1 MLVKPAFMLKPL
13 EARNAVD
20 GTDKRKQT
28 DGHHNLSSESAKSVK
43 TEHIPIH
50 IAFFNIYILKA
61 VCPMSALQHCMH
73 TAHSPDLW
81 LCSLGPGMSNDGA

>member
-43 TEHIPIH
+43 TEYIPIH
-50 IAFFNIYILKA
+50 TAFFSIYTES
-61 VCPMSALQHCMH
+61 C
-73 TAHSPDLW
+73 
-81 LCSLGPGMSNDGA
+81 MSNVSSTTLDTHCTFSRSLVVFFGAWHE